1 MYAEGTFIAV
11 NPYSWIHNIYT
22 LMALLHYALSLP
34 TVGQKHYTTL
44 ALFMVEVYPS
54 HNQMILLQ
62 LPILTQY
69 LHADGP
75 GILCFTAPRHHAI
88 LYDLKPHPYHYE
100 HHSLVTPIGCHAD
113 VKCKMYK
120 TAMSITLCPHS
131 FKRFGSWEQQTS

>member
-1 MYAEGTFIAV
+1 MDTQHLHTNGSFALCFVTPYRWAE
-11 NPYSWIHNIYT
+11 T
-22 LMALLHYALSLP
+22 LYDL
-34 TVGQKHYTTL
+34 
-44 ALFMVEVYPS
+44 EVYPS